1 VSGTIHPNIFTIPP
15 HRAFADALAAGLVAR
30 FGAEPLGLARGI
42 VLLPNN
48 RARRAIRDAFVR
60 ASGGALLL
68 PRLVSIGDPALDEA
82 IGAALETVEAPYIPP
97 AIDPIARQLILARLI
112 EAARASVGDV
122 VDAGEAMRFAA
133 DLGRTL
139 DQLIVEGIDPGA
151 LREAVPDELAEHWQA
166 SLSALA
172 VVLDRWPEELRR
184 RGRIDL
190 ADRRNRLIAATAARW
205 RETPPAGFVV
215 VAGVSAA
222 GPAVGELLKTVAHLE
237 RGLVV
242 LAGLD
247 RAMPETE
254 WEALKGA
261 EGVDGIETHP
271 QFGLSRLLERIGVAR
286 EEVRLWRPAGAEG
299 TRSARSVAI
308 GNAMAPAAFT
318 DKWQTLK
325 PHQRRLSHVRAVE
338 LANPAAEAQ
347 AIALALREALEVP
360 ERTAALVTPD
370 RALAVRVAQHLKR
383 WGIEVDDSA
392 GRPLALLPPGT
403 LLLAIAEAV
412 ASDFAPVPL
421 LALLKHPLVKAG
433 DDRVAWL
440 DGVRALD
447 RALRG
452 PRPGPGLEGITRFL
466 VPKPHDQS
474 PLGLSVSKPGPSAGG
489 EGEEEGRHFD
499 RLSANGGRDWQA
511 RQNAE
516 ALKAWRDIEPLLA
529 PLAAPGR
536 PTLAGLMGMVREGAT
551 ALAGDAAWSRPS
563 GRAAA
568 ELVAA
573 LEEGAPDG
581 PQRIDIATFP
591 ALLRAALE
599 QVAVRPPQ
607 GGHPR
612 LFVWGLIDA
621 RLQRADLMVLGGL
634 NEGVWPSLPA
644 PDPWLAPAIRR
655 ALGLPGLER
664 RIGAEAEE
672 FAAALGAPEV
682 LLTRSRRDAR
692 APAIASR
699 FWLRLDAMTGRLPRA
714 HAVAKWGDA
723 LDRPDAYAPA
733 GQPAPTPPVADRPR
747 RIAVTKLDRLKADP
761 FAFYAD
767 AMLKLRALDAVDADP
782 SPAWRGSAVH
792 AILDAWLKQDDCDPA
807 KLRGRAETLLKE
819 AAAHPV
825 LRALWSPR
833 LMEAI
838 DWIAA
843 TTETDR
849 LEGRVPV
856 AAEIKGRIRV
866 GDIELEGTADRI
878 DRDASGQ
885 LAIVD
890 YKTGKPPSKKA
901 VIEGYSMQLGLLGL
915 IAERGGF
922 EELTGVP
929 AIFEYWSLA
938 AKGSSLGYRDSPVG
952 LNKKGEGI
960 APEDFAAR
968 AAGVLGEAVARWLTG
983 DAPFVAKLHPEHAPY
998 GDYDQLMRL
1007 DEWYGRVARRDEA

>member
-1 VSGTIHPNIFTIPP
+1 VSGTIHPNIYTIPP

-30 FGAEPLGLARGI
+30 FGGEPLGLARGI
-42 VLLPNN
+42 ILLPNN

-68 PRLVSIGDPALDEA
+68 PRLVSIGDPALDES
-82 IGAALETVEAPYIPP
+82 IGAALDPADALVIPP

-112 EAARASVGDV
+112 EAARAGAGEA

-151 LREAVPDELAEHWQA
+151 LRDAVPDELAEHWQA
-166 SLSALA
+166 SLTALS
-172 VVLDRWPEELRR
+172 VVLDRWPEELAR

-205 RETPPAGFVV
+205 RETPPEGFVV

-222 GPAVGELLKTVAHLE
+222 GPAVGDLLRAVSRME
-237 RGLVV
+237 RGMVV

-247 RAMPETE
+247 RAMPDAE

-299 TRSARSVAI
+299 ARSARSVAI
-308 GNAMAPAAFT
+308 GNAMAPASFT
-318 DKWQTLK
+318 DKWQILK
-325 PHQRRLSHVRAVE
+325 PHQRRLTNVRAVE

-360 ERTAALVTPD
+360 GRTAALVTPD

-383 WGIEVDDSA
+383 WDIEVDDSA

-421 LALLKHPLVKAG
+421 LALLKHPLVKSG
-433 DDRVAWL
+433 DDRGAWL
-440 DGVRALD
+440 DGVRRLD

-466 VPKPHDQS
+466 AEGDGWS
-474 PLGLSVSKPGPSAGG
+474 ARDREAARGPWSAIV
-489 EGEEEGRHFD
+489 
-499 RLSANGGRDWQA
+499 
-511 RQNAE
+511 E
-516 ALKAWRDIEPLLA
+516 ALV

-536 PTLAGLMGMVREGAT
+536 PTLAGLMALIREGAT
-551 ALAGDAAWSRPS
+551 ALAGDAAWSGPA

-568 ELVAA
+568 DLVAA

-581 PQRIDIATFP
+581 PQRTDVATFP

-682 LLTRSRRDAR
+682 LLTRARRDAR

-714 HAVAKWGDA
+714 HSVAKWGDA
-723 LDRPDAYAPA
+723 LDTPAAYAPA
-733 GQPAPTPPVADRPR
+733 GQPAPSPPVQDRPR

-767 AMLKLRALDAVDADP
+767 TMLKLRALDGVDADP
-782 SPAWRGSAVH
+782 TPAWRGSAVH
-792 AILDAWLKQDDCDPA
+792 AILDAWFKEDDCDPA
-807 KLRGRAETLLKE
+807 LLRKRAETLLGE
-819 AAAHPV
+819 TAAHPV

-833 LMEAI
+833 LLEAI
-838 DWIAA
+838 DWIAE
-843 TTETDR
+843 TTEADR
-849 LEGRVPV
+849 LEGRRPV
-856 AAEIKGRIRV
+856 AAEIKGRITF
-866 GDIELEGTADRI
+866 GEIELEGTADRI
-878 DRDASGQ
+878 DVDAAGR

-890 YKTGKPPSKKA
+890 YKTGKPPSKRA

-915 IAERGGF
+915 IAKERGF
-922 EELTGVP
+922 EGISGVP
-929 AIFEYWSLA
+929 GIFEYWSLA

-960 APEDFAAR
+960 APEDFADR
-968 AAGVLGEAVARWLTG
+968 AAGVLADAVARWLTG

-1007 DEWYGRVARRDEA
+1007 DEWYGRVPRRDEP

>member
-1 VSGTIHPNIFTIPP
+1 MSDTVHPRIYTIPP
-15 HRAFADALAAGLVAR
+15 HRAFADALAAGLLAR
-30 FGAEPLGLARGI
+30 FGKEPLGLARGV

-82 IGAALETVEAPYIPP
+82 IGAALETVEAPFIPP
-97 AIDPIARQLILARLI
+97 AIDPVARQLILARLI
-112 EAARASVGDV
+112 EAARASAGEE

-151 LREAVPDELAEHWQA
+151 LREAVPDELAAHWQA
-166 SLSALA
+166 SLTALS
-172 VVLDRWPEELRR
+172 VVLDRWPEELKR

-205 RETPPAGFVV
+205 RVTPPEGFVV
-215 VAGVSAA
+215 AAGVSAA
-222 GPAVGELLKTVAHLE
+222 GPAVGDLLRTISRMEK
-237 RGLVV
+237 GLVV

-247 RAMPETE
+247 RAMPDAE
-254 WEALKGA
+254 WEALRGA

-271 QFGLSRLLERIGVAR
+271 QFGLSRLLDRIGVAR

-299 TRSARSVAI
+299 ARSVRTVAI
-308 GNAMAPAAFT
+308 GHAMTPAAFT
-318 DKWQTLK
+318 DKWQILK
-325 PHQRRLSHVRAVE
+325 PHQRRLSNVRSVE
-338 LANPAAEAQ
+338 LAHPAAEAQ

-360 ERTAALVTPD
+360 GRTAALVTPD
-370 RALAVRVAQHLKR
+370 RALAVRVVQHLKR
-383 WGIEVDDSA
+383 WGIDADDSA
-392 GRPLALLPPGT
+392 GRPLALMAPGT

-412 ASDFAPVPL
+412 AADFAPVPL
-421 LALLKHPLVKAG
+421 LALLKHPLVMAT
-433 DDRVAWL
+433 DRAPWL
-440 DGVRALD
+440 EGVRALD

-466 VPKPHDQS
+466 S
-474 PLGLSVSKPGPSAGG
+474 PTGNSQEPFGLSLSKPRPSSDDGQG
-489 EGEEEGRHFD
+489 EGQPFD
-499 RLSANGGRDWQA
+499 KLRANGSRDWA
-511 RQNAE
+511 EREKAE
-516 ALKAWRDIEPLLA
+516 AFEAWKRIEPLLA
-529 PLAAPGR
+529 PFSRPAR
-536 PTLAGLMGMVREGAT
+536 PTLAGLMALVREAAT
-551 ALAGDAAWSRPS
+551 ALAEDAAWSRPA

-568 ELVAA
+568 DLVAG
-573 LEEGAPDG
+573 LEEGAHEG
-581 PQRIDIATFP
+581 PQKIEVATFP

-612 LFVWGLIDA
+612 LFIWGLIDA

-634 NEGVWPSLPA
+634 NEGVWPSLPS

-714 HAVAKWGDA
+714 HALARWGDA
-723 LDRPDAYAPA
+723 LDKPALYAPA
-733 GQPAPTPPVADRPR
+733 EQPAPVPPVADRPR

-767 AMLKLRALDAVDADP
+767 AMLKLRAMDAVDADP
-782 SPAWRGSAVH
+782 TPAWRGNAVH
-792 AILDAWLKQDDCDPA
+792 AILEEWLKQDQCDPA
-807 KLRGRAETLLKE
+807 LLRARAEKLLAE

-838 DWIAA
+838 DWIAE
-843 TTETDR
+843 TTGDD
-849 LEGRVPV
+849 LVAGRVPV
-856 AAEIKGRIRV
+856 RAEIKGRIDV
-866 GDIELEGTADRI
+866 QGITLEGTADRI
-878 DRDASGQ
+878 DRDREGH

-915 IAERGGF
+915 IAQKGGF
-922 EELTGVP
+922 PDVTGVP
-929 AIFEYWSLA
+929 GIFEYWSLA
-938 AKGSSLGYRDSPVG
+938 AKGSTLGYRDSPVG

-960 APEDFAAR
+960 APEEFAHR
-968 AAGVLGEAVARWLTG
+968 AEEVLGEAVRRWLTG
-983 DAPFVAKLHPEHAPY
+983 GEPFVAKLHPEYAPY

-1007 DEWYGRVARRDEA
+1007 DEWYGRVARRSEA